1 MHEQSPLCKE
11 VSGVVLSRK
20 IVGSPAQY
28 SEVFRDWMVER
39 FAQDPE
45 FFVKARTSAKNK
57 KK

>member
-1 MHEQSPLCKE
+1 